1 MPATLL
7 SSVVTQSRLTL
18 CNPMDCSTP
27 GFPVHHQLLE
37 LAQTHVH
44 QVGDGVHRVG
54 DGIQPSHPLL
64 FPSPLPSTF
73 PSIRVLSSKL
83 ALHIRWP
90 STGASVSVLPKNIQ
104 DYLPLGLTGLISLL
118 SLGQEGSKNLPL
130 SKKIQESSLT
140 PQFKNINYSALRL
153 IYSPTF
159 TSIHDYWKNHSFD

>member
-1 MPATLL
+1 MNNVLLISPVPATLL
-7 SSVVTQSRLTL
+7 SSVVTQSCPTL

-44 QVGDGVHRVG
+44 RVG
-54 DGIQPSHPLL
+54 DAIQPSHPLSS
-64 FPSPLPSTF
+64 PSPLPSIF

-90 STGASVSVLPKNIQ
+90 SIGASVSVLPKNIQ

-118 SLGQEGSKNLPL
+118 SLGQEGSKKLPL
-130 SKKIQESSLT
+130 SKKIQCFQILVLLKTVKSSLDCKEIKSVN
-140 PQFKNINYSALRL
+140 PKGNQ
-153 IYSPTF
+153 P
-159 TSIHDYWKNHSFD
+159 